1 MARSLI
7 LRTALGTCAIAALV
21 AGCLALPKEHE
32 VVFAV
37 PPLDSRGTVPVR
49 AGILTLTDA
58 RPANDRQS
66 LTEWSDV
73 AERATLQVLMDFSD
87 ARLFTT
93 INHLSEPK
101 GTDIVLRGELRAFHW
116 TPKYR
121 WAPFIP
127 GLAFLATLGVPVA
140 SSDGHVEI
148 ALEIMDPVKAE
159 TIASYDKAARATQTY
174 WVYRYQDGRAGSE
187 IVVNGA
193 FRQVTDQLQTAI
205 LDDRERIVAAVKP
218 PAR

>member
-7 LRTALGTCAIAALV
+7 LRTALATGAIAALV
-21 AGCLALPKEHE
+21 AGCMALPKEHE
-32 VVFAV
+32 AAFAV

-49 AGILTLTDA
+49 AGILTLVDA
-58 RPANDRQS
+58 RPANERQT

-73 AERATLQVLMDFSD
+73 AERATLQMLMDFSD

-93 INHLSEPK
+93 LNHVNEPK
-101 GTDIVLRGELRAFHW
+101 GPDIVLRGELRAFQW
-116 TPKYR
+116 APKYR
-121 WAPFIP
+121 WAPYIP
-127 GLAFLATLGVPVA
+127 GLAFLAALGVPVA
-140 SSDGHVEI
+140 ESSGHVEI
-148 ALEIMDPVKAE
+148 ALEVVDPIKAE
-159 TIASYDKAARATQTY
+159 TIASYDKSARATQTY

-187 IVVNGA
+187 IVANGA
-193 FRQVTDQLQTAI
+193 FRQVADQLQAAI